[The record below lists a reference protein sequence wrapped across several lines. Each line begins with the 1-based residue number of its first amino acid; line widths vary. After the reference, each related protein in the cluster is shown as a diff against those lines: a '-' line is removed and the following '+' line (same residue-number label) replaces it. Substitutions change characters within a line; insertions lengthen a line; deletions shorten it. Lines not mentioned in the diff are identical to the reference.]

1 MIEFAL
7 IMFNPFKK
15 SESGNIFEAFNIS
28 LPLVLA
34 MAANAINQF
43 IDRIFL
49 ARFSD
54 EAIQGS
60 LPGGI
65 LSWLFICFIIAV
77 ASYSGTFVAQF
88 WGAGAKRD
96 AARAFGQ
103 GLRLTLYACPLFI
116 ITIPLGHL
124 LFNLAGHAPAV
135 MQAEKN
141 YYDILMLGG
150 IFITAQAVIS
160 GFFTGQGRTR
170 IVCLASV
177 IGTVANI
184 LLDRIMIFGCCG
196 FPALG
201 IVGAGIATVI
211 ASVIATTI
219 LAIVALRDPLLRGKR
234 FFAAFKYKRD
244 LLFRII
250 QYGTPSGLHQFL
262 DVLTFTVFVMM
273 TGRLDA
279 MSFAVSNIVFTI
291 NHLSFAPLLGF
302 QQASTVLVGR
312 YQGEG
317 NSKAAERAGWSCTII
332 GVLYVTIFAIFALSC
347 SDWTM
352 ELFRSSDSAFEQE
365 AFRKLG
371 QTLIIILISW
381 GFFDAID
388 LILGGG
394 LKGAGDTKFVMT
406 SQISISLILWM
417 PAVFLI
423 MIYNPSIV
431 ALWLTMPLYCG
442 MLFIVILWRWMS
454 GKWKKLR
461 LVDDLIETN

>member
-1 MIEFAL
+1 MLRI
-7 IMFNPFKK
+7 FNK
-15 SESGNIFEAFNIS
+15 SLPGNIFEAFNIS
-28 LPLVLA
+28 MPLVLA

-49 ARFSD
+49 ARYSD

-65 LSWLFICFIIAV
+65 LSWLFLCFIIAV

-88 WGAGAKRD
+88 WGAGSKRD

-103 GLRLTLYACPLFI
+103 GLRLTLFSCPIFLFA
-116 ITIPLGHL
+116 IPLGHW
-124 LFNLAGHAPAV
+124 LFDLAGHAPAV

-150 IFITAQAVIS
+150 IFVTAQSVIS

-177 IGTVANI
+177 IGTTANI
-184 LLDRIMIFGCCG
+184 VLDWIMIFGHFG

-211 ASVIATTI
+211 AAIIPTII
-219 LAIVALRDPLLRGKR
+219 LAVIALRDPLLRGKR
-234 FFAAFKYKRD
+234 FFAAYKYKRE
-244 LLFRII
+244 LLFRIVR
-250 QYGTPSGLHQFL
+250 YGTPSGLHQFL
-262 DVLTFTVFVMM
+262 DVLTFAVFVMM

-279 MSFAVSNIVFTI
+279 MSFAVSNIVFSI

-302 QQASTVLVGR
+302 QQASTVMVGR

-317 NSKAAERAGWSCTII
+317 DSAAATRAGWNCTII
-332 GVLYVTIFAIFALSC
+332 GVVYVTIFAVFVLTC
-347 SDWTM
+347 SDWIM
-352 ELFRSSDSAFEQE
+352 DLFRSSNTSFEHG

-371 QTLIIILISW
+371 HTLMILLVSW
-381 GFFDAID
+381 GYFDATD
-388 LILGGG
+388 LILSGG
-394 LKGAGDTKFVMT
+394 LKGAGDTKFVM
-406 SQISISLILWM
+406 ISIVSISVFLWM

-423 MIYNPSIV
+423 MAYNPSIV
-431 ALWLTMPLYCG
+431 ALWFTMPLYCG
-442 MLFIVILWRWMS
+442 VIFMIILCRWIS
-454 GKWKKLR
+454 GKWKSIR
-461 LVDDLIETN
+461 LVDDLISQG

>member
-1 MIEFAL
+1 MPDL
-7 IMFNPFKK
+7 FNRSK
-15 SESGNIFEAFNIS
+15 SGNIFEAFKIS

-49 ARFSD
+49 ARHSD

-65 LSWLFICFIIAV
+65 LSWLFICFIVAV
-77 ASYSGTFVAQF
+77 TSYSGTFVAQF

-103 GLRLTLYACPLFI
+103 GLRLTLFSIPFFLLA
-116 ITIPLGHL
+116 IPLGHF
-124 LFNLAGHAPAV
+124 LFNIAAHAPAV

-150 IFITAQAVIS
+150 IFVTAQSVIS
-160 GFFTGQGRTR
+160 GFFTGQGRTG
-170 IVCLASV
+170 IVCSAS
-177 IGTVANI
+177 ITGTVANI
-184 LLDRIMIFGCCG
+184 VLDWMMIFGHCG
-196 FPALG
+196 MPAMG
-201 IVGAGIATVI
+201 IAGAGVATVA
-211 ASVIATTI
+211 ASVIPTVI
-219 LAIVALRDPLLRGKR
+219 LAIIALRDPLLRGKR
-234 FFAAFKYKRD
+234 FFAAFKYRRE
-244 LLFRII
+244 LLFRIV

-262 DVLTFTVFVMM
+262 DVLTFTVFVMI

-317 NSKAAERAGWSCTII
+317 DSNAAVRSGWNCTII
-332 GVLYVTIFAIFALSC
+332 GIIYVTVFAVFILSC
-347 SDWTM
+347 SDWIM
-352 ELFRSSDSAFEQE
+352 DLFRSSHSAFEPD
-365 AFRKLG
+365 AFRRLG
-371 QTLIIILISW
+371 HTLMIILVSW
-381 GFFDAID
+381 GYFDATD
-388 LILGGG
+388 LILSGG

-406 SQISISLILWM
+406 TLISISLFLWM

-423 MIYNPSIV
+423 MIHRPAII

-442 MLFIVILWRWMS
+442 LFFIIILWRWIS
-454 GKWKKLR
+454 GKWKYLR
-461 LVDDLIETN
+461 LVDDLIEPAQKQ